1 MSNQERVMGYLYP
14 TEAIN
19 LAATMVDQGA
29 HLQSTEADPAVSPPR
44 CLFHLLW
51 TEDLWRDLDSV
62 ELGVRAEVEGLLS
75 RAAALLQENGESK
88 LASDVGAIMEGMLL
102 TAGADDDS
110 VAAKFAALWRAGKI
124 RVEPRQFD
132 KSRRVIVNGM
142 QAAQSA
148 ARKGLRNV

>member
-1 MSNQERVMGYLYP
+1 MLNPERVTGYLYP

-19 LAATMVDQGA
+19 LAATMVDRGA
-29 HLQSTEADPAVSPPR
+29 HLQSTEADPEVSPPR

-51 TEDLWRDLDSV
+51 TEDLWCALDSV
-62 ELGVRAEVEGLLS
+62 GVRDEVVDLLS
-75 RAAALLQENGESK
+75 RAAALLQDSGDSER
-88 LASDVGAIMEGMLL
+88 AADVGAILEGMALVDSV
-102 TAGADDDS
+102 DDTS
-110 VAAKFAALWRAGKI
+110 VAAGFAALWRAGKL

-148 ARKGLRNV
+148 ARREPRNG